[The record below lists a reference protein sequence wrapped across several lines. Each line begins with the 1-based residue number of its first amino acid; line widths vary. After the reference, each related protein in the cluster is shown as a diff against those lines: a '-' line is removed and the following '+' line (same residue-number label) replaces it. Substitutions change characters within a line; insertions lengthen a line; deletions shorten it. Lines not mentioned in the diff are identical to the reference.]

1 MALGDT
7 KSLDLADPLAPL
19 RERFVL
25 PEGIIYLDGNS
36 LGALPRSVPP
46 RLAEVIGTQ
55 WGRDLITS
63 WNVHDWI
70 DLPRRVGDKLAW
82 MGVEIDAAAN
92 EANAAKISTSRS
104 RLPVYVIPTDE
115 ERMIALHTRKV
126 LTGR

>member
-25 PEGIIYLDGNS
+25 PEGVIYLDGNS

-70 DLPRRVGDKLAW
+70 DLPAHG
-82 MGVEIDAAAN
+82 
-92 EANAAKISTSRS
+92 
-104 RLPVYVIPTDE
+104 
-115 ERMIALHTRKV
+115 
-126 LTGR
+126 